1 LPVPAIQQKKIIELN
16 GGYAMAEG
24 INELD
29 KDTFQKNVLKAQK
42 PVLVDFWAPWCGP
55 CRAVAPIVE
64 DLAKEYAGK
73 VEFAKVNV
81 DEAPVI
87 ASNYGVMSIPTL
99 IVFKDG
105 KPVEQVIGYKA
116 KGDLKKLL
124 DNALA

>member
-1 LPVPAIQQKKIIELN
+1 LPEPAIQQKKIIELN

-29 KDTFQKNVLKAQK
+29 KDTFQKNVLEAQK